1 MRPSLLHRPTT
12 RVLGAVVVGCV
23 AAGVAALLGFRW
35 YAGLVGW
42 DALALT
48 YLVWTWVVIWPCDAE
63 RTAAHAVY
71 EEPGRRT
78 VVALI
83 LGGALAS
90 LAGVGMLLA
99 ETWPD
104 RFGLVVPAIGIV
116 TVVLSWFVVHTLYT
130 MAYARVYF
138 QEEPCGGINFNT
150 EIPPRYSDFA
160 YVAFAVGVSFAIADT
175 NLTTSRMRA
184 TALGHGLLSFLF
196 GAVIVASVVNL
207 IAVVL

>member
-1 MRPSLLHRPTT
+1 MKPSLLHRPTA
-12 RVLGAVVVGCV
+12 RVLGAAVVGCV
-23 AAGVAALLGFRW
+23 AAGVAALMGFRW
-35 YAGLVGW
+35 YAWLIGW
-42 DALALT
+42 DALGLT
-48 YLVWTWVVIWPCDAE
+48 YLVWTWAVIWPCDAE
-63 RTAAHAVY
+63 KTATHAGY

-78 VVALI
+78 VVTLI

-90 LAGVGMLLA
+90 LAGVGLLLA

-104 RFGLVVPAIGIV
+104 RFGLAVPAISV
-116 TVVLSWFVVHTLYT
+116 ASVVISWFVVHTLYT

-150 EIPPRYSDFA
+150 EVPPRYSDFA
-160 YVAFAVGVSFAIADT
+160 YVAFTVGVSFAVADT
-175 NLTTSRMRA
+175 NLTSSRMRT

-196 GAVIVASVVNL
+196 GSVIVASVVNL